1 LPNRRISDD
10 RILCPKLTSPFLQR
24 VIFGALS
31 ALNCGMKLDQT
42 GLQLGNFMSY
52 LSQRQEVIS
61 SNLANADT
69 PGYLTRDVEMPIDL
83 SASGFAQA
91 MADAGTLVVDTPDL
105 PRRNDG
111 NNVSIDRESR
121 LLAENTMK
129 FSVASQL
136 ARTELKNLR
145 SAIQEGRQ
153 S

>member
-1 LPNRRISDD
+1 MR
-10 RILCPKLTSPFLQR
+10 
-24 VIFGALS
+24 
-31 ALNCGMKLDQT
+31 LDQT

-105 PRRNDG
+105 ARHNDG

-136 ARTELKNLR
+136 VRTELKNLR